1 MKRGYPAMFK
11 QIMAALEHSK
21 DDYIFFLEHDVWY
34 SPTHFDFTPPDKN
47 IFYFNNNVWKV
58 DLQTGKAV
66 KVDKCE
72 QLSGMC
78 VYRETA
84 LKWVREKY
92 NQILSSG
99 FDRHFEPQNI
109 VRGGWESQQP
119 NLDIRHDGTLTPARW
134 TKEEFRNQE
143 NTKGWT
149 EAENEIPG
157 WGNIRPI
164 LDLMR

>member
-1 MKRGYPAMFK
+1 MFK
-11 QIMAALEHSK
+11 EILGALEKSS
-21 DDYIFFLEHDVWY
+21 DDIVFFLEHDVWY
-34 SPTHFDFTPPDKN
+34 SPTHFDFIPEDKD

-92 NQILSSG
+92 SQILSSG
-99 FDRHFEPQNI
+99 FDRHFEPQNT
-109 VRGGWESQQP
+109 VRGGWESKQP
-119 NLDIRHDGTLTPARW
+119 NIDIRHSGTLTPARW
-134 TKEEFRNQE
+134 SKEEFRNQE
-143 NTKGWT
+143 NTKGWI
-149 EAENEIPG
+149 EAENVLPG
-157 WGNIRPI
+157 WGDIRPI
-164 LDLMR
+164 LDLMRL